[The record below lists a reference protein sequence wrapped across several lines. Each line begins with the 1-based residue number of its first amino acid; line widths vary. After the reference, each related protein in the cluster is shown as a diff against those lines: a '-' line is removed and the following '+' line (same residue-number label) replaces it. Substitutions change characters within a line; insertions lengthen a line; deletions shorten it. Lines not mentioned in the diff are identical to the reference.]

1 MINKSSIL
9 NGAKYSS
16 SEISQDYLVFIPAKR
31 YIKHFSG
38 INRIDSWKYNRMSEE
53 NIENINKS
61 DNNFSPTIVDY
72 DILADI
78 NFKGHCLRYG

>member
-1 MINKSSIL
+1 
-9 NGAKYSS
+9 
-16 SEISQDYLVFIPAKR
+16 
-31 YIKHFSG
+31 
-38 INRIDSWKYNRMSEE
+38 MSEE